1 MRGKTIKVK
10 IEVPESDSGDS
21 DQYVYNGLTG
31 YFNILGHYNFDAY
44 NPSDRIYIELTKK
57 SKEKINEYN
66 KQNLSQYRYDPGI
79 YKKYLVKISGNVVIS
94 NE

>member
-1 MRGKTIKVK
+1 MIGKIMKVK
-10 IEVPESDSGDS
+10 IEVPESDSGNS

-31 YFNILGHYNFDAY
+31 YFKCGCYNLDDY
-44 NPSDRIYIELTKK
+44 YPIDRIYIELTEK
-57 SKEKINEYN
+57 SKEKIEEYN
-66 KQNLSQYRYDPGI
+66 RQNGSQYRYDPGI

>member
-10 IEVPESDSGDS
+10 IEVPESDSGNS

-31 YFNILGHYNFDAY
+31 YLNRLGRYNLDDY
-44 NPSDRIYIELTKK
+44 YPSDRIYIELTKK

-66 KQNLSQYRYDPGI
+66 KKNCSQYRYDPGI
-79 YKKYLVKISGNVVIS
+79 YKKYLVKISDNVVIS

>member
-10 IEVPESDSGDS
+10 IEVPESDSGNS
-21 DQYVYNGLTG
+21 DQYTYNGLTG
-31 YFNILGHYNFDAY
+31 YFNKPGHYNFDAY
-44 NPSDRIYIELTKK
+44 NPNDRIYIELTKK

-66 KQNLSQYRYDPGI
+66 KENCSQYRYDPGI

>member
-31 YFNILGHYNFDAY
+31 YFNKLGHYNFDAY
-44 NPSDRIYIELTKK
+44 NPSDRIFIELTKK

-66 KQNLSQYRYDPGI
+66 KQSGYMYRYDPGI
-79 YKKYLVKISGNVVIS
+79 YKKYLVKISGNAVIS

>member
-10 IEVPESDSGDS
+10 IEVPESDSGNS
-21 DQYVYNGLTG
+21 DQYTYNGLTG
-31 YFNILGHYNFDAY
+31 YFNMASHYNFEAY
-44 NPSDRIYIELTKK
+44 NPNDRIYIELTKK

-66 KQNLSQYRYDPGI
+66 EQSGYSYRYDPGI
-79 YKKYLVKISGNVVIS
+79 YRKYLVKISGNAVIS